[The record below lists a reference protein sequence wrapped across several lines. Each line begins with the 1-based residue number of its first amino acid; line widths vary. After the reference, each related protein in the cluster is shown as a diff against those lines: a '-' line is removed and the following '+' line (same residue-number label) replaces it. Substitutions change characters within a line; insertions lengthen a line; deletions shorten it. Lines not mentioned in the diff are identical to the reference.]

1 LLPTIRSRCHS
12 VALRPLDDALL
23 RALLADENPSLGP
36 AEIDRAVALARG
48 RPRRAFETLAL
59 APESTLGALQ
69 AWLSDP
75 ARHPPGIGLQLA
87 EALGADPQG
96 TELSFARE
104 MLDDWMA
111 DEARAAAMQ
120 PEARMR
126 LASATELWDKAH
138 ALFADAD
145 SINLDMKQTLV
156 AIFDAIGKHVSS
168 HNSMTAQVPT
178 ESL

>member
-1 LLPTIRSRCHS
+1 
-12 VALRPLDDALL
+12 
-23 RALLADENPSLGP
+23 
-36 AEIDRAVALARG
+36 
-48 RPRRAFETLAL
+48 
-59 APESTLGALQ
+59 
-69 AWLSDP
+69 
-75 ARHPPGIGLQLA
+75 
-87 EALGADPQG
+87 
-96 TELSFARE
+96 